1 MHCRER
7 GLIHIHIHKTAGK
20 SIEETIWNRGGSMG
34 QSCHRNFR
42 EYERKPR
49 FNTKGIFFFSFVRNP
64 WDRAVS
70 SFHALNEV
78 YKTFSGIDKNFKE
91 AVMEGHLRIKTPT
104 QYDFLK
110 DRNGNLSK
118 INFIGRF
125 ENINEDWKKCVEGIN
140 EHMKS
145 NPRIDRKHY
154 IKYEPLMHINKSKHK
169 HYSEY
174 YDAETR
180 DEIAKIYAD
189 DIEKFNYDF

>member
-1 MHCRER
+1 
-7 GLIHIHIHKTAGK
+7 
-20 SIEETIWNRGGSMG
+20 
-34 QSCHRNFR
+34 
-42 EYERKPR
+42 
-49 FNTKGIFFFSFVRNP
+49 
-64 WDRAVS
+64 
-70 SFHALNEV
+70 
-78 YKTFSGIDKNFKE
+78 
-91 AVMEGHLRIKTPT
+91 MEGHLRIKTPT
-104 QYDFLK
+104 QYGFLK
-110 DRNGNLSK
+110 DLKGNLTK
-118 INFIGRF
+118 INFIGKF

-145 NPRIDRKHY
+145 NPKIDRKHY